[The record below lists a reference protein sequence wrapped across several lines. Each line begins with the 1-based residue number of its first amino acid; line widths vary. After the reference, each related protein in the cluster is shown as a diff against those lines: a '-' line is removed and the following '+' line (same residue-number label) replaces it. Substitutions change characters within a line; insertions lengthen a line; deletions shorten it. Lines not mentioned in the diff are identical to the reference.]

1 MDLAVHTLIDKE
13 KCIGCGA
20 CIRVCPYETL
30 SLVDGKAHVT
40 GRISLNCGHCMAA
53 CPTGAINVASL
64 DRLTAKTY
72 VLNEDWIGHGSVDTA
87 KLVRL
92 MASLR
97 SCRRYLSKPV
107 AKEILEDLV
116 TIGTT
121 APSGS
126 NSQEWTF
133 TILPDRKQVEALAA
147 HTVRYFRRINALSE
161 IRILRAA
168 LYLLG
173 QKKLQAYYT
182 RYHDVMEK
190 RLADWDKSGHDFI
203 FYGAT
208 SALMV
213 GSTEASTCPKED
225 ALTAAQNIRLAAHA
239 MGLGSCLIGYAVQAV
254 NAGRPAAG
262 AVGLLPGEAIHCVIA
277 IGWPDEKYVKTIA
290 RKRITPRYT
299 DIY

>member
-1 MDLAVHTLIDKE
+1 MDLTVHTVIDSE
-13 KCIGCGA
+13 KCIGCGS

-30 SLVDGKAHVT
+30 SLVGGKARVT
-40 GRISLNCGHCMAA
+40 GKSSLNCGHCMAA
-53 CPTGAINVASL
+53 CPVGAINVTSL

-72 VLNEDWIGHGSVDTA
+72 TMNEDWIEHGGLDTA
-87 KLVRL
+87 EIVRL
-92 MASLR
+92 LSSLR
-97 SCRRYLSKPV
+97 SCRRYSLKPV
-107 AKEILEDLV
+107 AKEILEDLA

-147 HTVRYFRRINALSE
+147 HTVRYFRKINALSE
-161 IRILRAA
+161 SRFLRTV
-168 LYLLG
+168 LYVLG
-173 QKKLQAYYT
+173 QKKLQDYYT
-182 RYHDVMEK
+182 RYHEIMEK
-190 RLADWDKSGHDFI
+190 RLADWDKSDKDFV
-203 FYGAT
+203 FHGAP

-213 GSTEASTCPKED
+213 GAAEASRCPKED
-225 ALTAAQNIRLAAHA
+225 ALLAAQNIRLAAHA

-254 NAGRPAAG
+254 NSSRTIAR
-262 AVGLLPGEAIHCVIA
+262 AVSLLPGETIHCIMA

-299 DIY
+299 DL